1 MHSLSRK
8 TLFQPFTYLLQ
19 KQKQEE
25 ADYFISKQLMGCLL
39 LSNISHPDPIPV
51 TIPSRL
57 FQTIFLPKK
66 KKKRMLF
73 NTFNTRKTETGKFR
87 TVIGKTNTK
96 LELIDTKRKKNEG
109 SKAHMLKQNISI
121 YNFHHCVT

>member
-66 KKKRMLF
+66 KKKGCYSIHSTPVRL
-73 NTFNTRKTETGKFR
+73 
-87 TVIGKTNTK
+87 K
-96 LELIDTKRKKNEG
+96 LENSEL
-109 SKAHMLKQNISI
+109 L
-121 YNFHHCVT
+121 